1 MKNKGANMKKFFVNI
16 LCGFIPVSKWRKKV
30 RHKLLHKQAYNTS
43 IPWAGRHSYWGHG
56 LIRMNGNSTIGSFCS
71 FGNNVCIGPSQHPSD
86 WLSTAPFQYVD
97 WKRITPDQKI
107 YTYTNDPTFVG
118 NDVWIGNNAIIK
130 DGVRV
135 GDGAII
141 GSNAVVTH
149 DVPPYA
155 IVGGVP
161 ARIIKY
167 RFSPEIIA
175 DLLKLKW
182 WDLPDEEIANLT
194 FNDIKVCIKELKQ
207 IRKRIP
213 VKEGEAK

>member
-1 MKNKGANMKKFFVNI
+1 MKKLLVNI
-16 LCGFIPVSKWRKKV
+16 LCGFIPLSKWRKKI
-30 RHKLLHKQAYNTS
+30 RRKLLHRQAYNTS
-43 IPWAGRHSYWGHG
+43 TTWAGRHSYWGANF
-56 LIRMNGNSTIGSFCS
+56 IRMNSNSKIGAFCS
-71 FGNNVCIGPSQHPSD
+71 FGHNVCIGPSQHPSD

-107 YTYTNDPTFVG
+107 YKYTNDPTFVG

-130 DGVRV
+130 DGVKV

-155 IVGGVP
+155 IMGGVP
-161 ARIIKY
+161 ARVIKY
-167 RFSPEIIA
+167 RFTPEIIA
-175 DLLKLKW
+175 DLLRLKW
-182 WDLPDEEIANLT
+182 WDLPDEEIARLT
-194 FNDIKVCIKELKQ
+194 FNDIKVCIKELKE

-213 VKEGEAK
+213 VKEESDL